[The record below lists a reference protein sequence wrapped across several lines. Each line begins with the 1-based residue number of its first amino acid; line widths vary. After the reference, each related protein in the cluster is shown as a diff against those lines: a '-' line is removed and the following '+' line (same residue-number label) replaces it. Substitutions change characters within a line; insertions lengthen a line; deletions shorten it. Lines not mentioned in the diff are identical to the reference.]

1 MKHLAEENHIKKYG
15 SIENYKKF
23 RYKKKTLETIREIE
37 ERKKQTRFK
46 NRMSELV
53 EKGSDYVQTFIKK
66 DEKLKYYESTKEEP
80 ILLTNDKYEEII
92 RDIYVFHSI
101 KAYTYLNCSN
111 CGRLINRCISHKNYK
126 KPKESIFRCM
136 PCNLKNTALLRYGD
150 ENYFQKNAAKQV
162 SKVFD
167 DEKRKAMSVNSV
179 A

>member
-53 EKGSDYVQTFIKK
+53 EKGSDYVQTFINK

-111 CGRLINRCISHKNYK
+111 CTNNNWHC
-126 KPKESIFRCM
+126 
-136 PCNLKNTALLRYGD
+136 
-150 ENYFQKNAAKQV
+150 V
-162 SKVFD
+162 
-167 DEKRKAMSVNSV
+167 
-179 A
+179 